1 MGVDCLAEVT
11 ATFFKSGDKIYYD
24 LEDVLTLTSFGQFL
38 DDKGTDYW
46 DLVEKKENKEPEESE
61 ESCGEMFCRNNE
73 HEEHYIVLKDFIGF
87 SFYIISFGDCSNGRG
102 IDGFFADQ
110 DLPEYLEGY
119 EDDLVKWATE
129 EKKELESPLKQAEI
143 DRVKFVLALALTSV
157 EVGNYDCREW
167 ESQVDILG
175 KLDITKIK
183 DILT

>member
-46 DLVEKKENKEPEESE
+46 DLVEKKEPEESE

-119 EDDLVKWATE
+119 EDDLVKWATD
-129 EKKELESPLKQAEI
+129 EKKELESPLKPAEI

-167 ESQVDILG
+167 ESLVDILG